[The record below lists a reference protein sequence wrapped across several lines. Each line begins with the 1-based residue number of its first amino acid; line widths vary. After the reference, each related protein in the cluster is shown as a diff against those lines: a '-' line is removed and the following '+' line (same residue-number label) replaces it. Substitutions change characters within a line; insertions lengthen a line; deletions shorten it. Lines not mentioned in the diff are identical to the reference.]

1 MKRNLKTY
9 PQGGNM
15 NRIKI
20 IFQLLIITLLVPL
33 LIFGQGK
40 KKKEA
45 YEFTMIHQVKT
56 TPVKNQA
63 KTGTCWSFAT
73 TSFIETELIRM
84 GKGEHILSPMWFVRF
99 AYPDKAEKY
108 IRYHG
113 SYNFGV
119 GGQAHD
125 VMNVI
130 KQYGFVPEEFYKGM
144 NIGEEEHN
152 HGEMA
157 SVLEGIVDAVKKN
170 RGGKITP
177 LWKNVFDS
185 ALNIYLGKPVE
196 EFTYQG
202 KNYTPTTFVES
213 LGFNPD
219 DYVEITSYSHRPF
232 YSSFDLEIP
241 DNWSKDKYYNV
252 PMDELMAVI
261 DYALSNG
268 YSVCWDGDVS
278 EKEFDRK
285 KGIAIVPLDP
295 LEIKEGEEEKSEA
308 PVKEKTIT
316 QEMRQTTFDNYTTT
330 DDHLMHLTG
339 LAQDQNGTK
348 YYYTKNSWG
357 TKDKKYDGYWY
368 MSEPYVR
375 LKTVAI
381 MIHKSAIPPDI
392 KTKLGL

>member
-1 MKRNLKTY
+1 MNFKTY

-20 IFQLLIITLLVPL
+20 IFQLLIITLLIPL

-84 GKGEHILSPMWFVRF
+84 RKGEHILSPMWFVRF

-125 VMNVI
+125 VMNI
-130 KQYGFVPEEFYKGM
+130 IRQYGFVPEEFYKGM

-241 DNWSKDKYYNV
+241 DNWSKDEYYNV

-339 LAQDQNGTK
+339 LAKDQNGNK

>member
-1 MKRNLKTY
+1 MIRLKNTS
-9 PQGGNM
+9 
-15 NRIKI
+15 RI
-20 IFQLLIITLLVPL
+20 LLITLLVPL
-33 LIFGQGK
+33 IIFGQGK

-45 YEFTMIHQVKT
+45 YEFIMLHQVKT

-99 AYPDKAEKY
+99 AYPEKADKY

-130 KQYGFVPEEFYKGM
+130 KQYGFVPEEVYKGM

-152 HGEMA
+152 HGEM
-157 SVLEGIVDAVKKN
+157 STVLEAIVDAVKKN

-177 LWKNVFDS
+177 LWKNVFES
-185 ALNIYLGKPVE
+185 TLNIYLGKPIE
-196 EFTYQG
+196 EFRYTG
-202 KNYTPTTFVES
+202 NTYTPASFVQS

-219 DYVEITSYSHRPF
+219 DYIEITSYLHKPF
-232 YSSFDLEIP
+232 YTSFDLEIP
-241 DNWSKDKYYNV
+241 DNWSKDKYYNL
-252 PMDELMAVI
+252 PIDELMAVI
-261 DYALSNG
+261 NYALANG

-295 LEIKEGEEEKSEA
+295 TEIQEGEDEKKDE

-339 LAQDQNGTK
+339 IAKDQNGTT

-368 MSEPYVR
+368 MSESYVR

-381 MIHKSAIPPDI
+381 MIHKNAIPQEI
-392 KTKLGL
+392 KTKLGLLEK

>member
-1 MKRNLKTY
+1 
-9 PQGGNM
+9 
-15 NRIKI
+15 
-20 IFQLLIITLLVPL
+20 
-33 LIFGQGK
+33 
-40 KKKEA
+40 
-45 YEFTMIHQVKT
+45 
-56 TPVKNQA
+56 
-63 KTGTCWSFAT
+63 
-73 TSFIETELIRM
+73 
-84 GKGEHILSPMWFVRF
+84 
-99 AYPDKAEKY
+99 
-108 IRYHG
+108 
-113 SYNFGV
+113 
-119 GGQAHD
+119 
-125 VMNVI
+125 
-130 KQYGFVPEEFYKGM
+130 
-144 NIGEEEHN
+144 
-152 HGEMA
+152 MA

-241 DNWSKDKYYNV
+241 DNWSKDEYYNV

-339 LAQDQNGTK
+339 LAKDQNGNK